1 MRKNFSEL
9 KSAIEVDPVTGEYYI
24 RIPECVINDQ
34 GWFEDTVLGWE
45 VEGDEIIITEIEWQL
60 RKKQRSITSI

>member
-9 KSAIEVDPVTGEYYI
+9 KSTIEVDPVTGEYYT

-45 VEGDEIIITEIEWQL
+45 VEGDEIIITEIG
-60 RKKQRSITSI
+60 

>member
-9 KSAIEVDPVTGEYYI
+9 KSTIEVDPVTGEYYT

-34 GWFEDTVLGWE
+34 GWFEDTELGWK
-45 VEGDEIIITEIEWQL
+45 VEGDEIIITEIG
-60 RKKQRSITSI
+60 